1 MVLSVPFPNQLKLK
15 CSKHGFSSILF
26 GSIRQSAMPF
36 VKDLTLFYPDFAT
49 IGGCGV
55 GRENRMGWD
64 KPDVIIK
71 IKYLN

>member
-1 MVLSVPFPNQLKLK
+1 MVLSVPFSNQLKLK

-49 IGGCGV
+49 IGRCV
-55 GRENRMGWD
+55 GRENQMGRD
-64 KPDVIIK
+64 KPDVTIK
-71 IKYLN
+71 ITYLH